1 MVLNEAGVKSFF
13 QNVGIGIGNFN
24 GKEKLPR
31 SYKERKTGHYLYLSF
46 FCVTWKNEGVSLLK
60 ATEKVKK
67 KLNCKQ
73 LVLFTIMLMHMKIK
87 IIFQQKKKVK
97 YLM

>member
-1 MVLNEAGVKSFF
+1 MVLNEAGVKAFF

-31 SYKERKTGHYLYLSF
+31 SYKERKTGHYLYLYF

-67 KLNCKQ
+67 VELLAACFIYDN
-73 LVLFTIMLMHMKIK
+73 VDA
-87 IIFQQKKKVK
+87 
-97 YLM
+97 YEN